1 MARTKAELMAI
12 AAAAGADVP
21 ASATKADPTRP
32 SCACR

>member
-21 ASATKADPTRP
+21 ASATKDSMA
-32 SCACR
+32 